1 MALDTTVGGAD
12 ADSYASLTEG
22 NDYHS
27 ARLNVDAWEAASD
40 DEKEAALKAACSLL
54 DASFAW
60 TGAAVDAV
68 QALCWPRSGMYSRN
82 GFAISE
88 TEIPRDLKKAQSE
101 LARVLLAADRTA
113 DSESDVA
120 GLASLSVGSVSLSF
134 KDRISG
140 SAEEQVALRGPEFS
154 YLSRM
159 IPEYVRVLLVPSWYE
174 RPTLAEET
182 GQDLMFNA
190 INVND

>member
-12 ADSYASLTEG
+12 ADSYATLTEA
-22 NDYHS
+22 NDYHAS
-27 ARLNVDAWEAASD
+27 RLNVDAWESASEGD
-40 DEKEAALKAACSLL
+40 REAALKAACTLL
-54 DASFAW
+54 DASFVW

-82 GFAISE
+82 GFPISE

-101 LARVLLAADRTA
+101 LARVLIAADRTA

-140 SAEEQVALRGPEFS
+140 SAAEQVALRGPEFA
-154 YLSRM
+154 YFSRM

-174 RPTLAEET
+174 RPTLAEEV
-182 GQDLMFNA
+182 GQDMMFDA
-190 INVND
+190 IKLS